1 MIVLARPD
9 SVEGGEMTHTAITMY
24 GTNWCSDCK
33 RTKQFF
39 GEQRVHYEFINI
51 DEDADATAIVER
63 INGGKHIIPTLVFG
77 DGSVLV
83 EPSNAELA
91 AKLGLQTRAKNPF
104 YDLIVVGSGPAGLTA
119 ALYAAREGIHTLVI
133 ERGGVGGQ
141 AGVTELLDNFP
152 GFPEGVSGAEFA
164 DRLRRQAERFGVEI
178 LTAQEVSGLAVDG
191 DYRVVRT
198 ADGAEYRAWSVL
210 LALGSTYRRLG
221 IPGEEDFIGAGV
233 HFCATCDGPF
243 YRGRDVLVIGGG
255 NSAAEESIFLARFAR
270 KVTIA
275 TRGDRLSAS
284 KAVLEKLA
292 ESDRIEVLTNV
303 TPAAFVGTDRL
314 HGVTL
319 RDVRTGDTHETAP
332 AGVFVFIG
340 LSPNT
345 GMVRGLVDLDENNFI
360 VTSPTLETSVP
371 GVFAAGD
378 CRAGST
384 KQAASAAGEGAAVAL
399 AIRRHVEP
407 LASGLPAPAALVEAV

>member
-1 MIVLARPD
+1 MQSMA
-9 SVEGGEMTHTAITMY
+9 HTQITMY
-24 GTNWCSDCK
+24 GTQWCSDCK

-39 GEQRVHYEFINI
+39 GEQRVHYEFIDI
-51 DEDADATAIVER
+51 DSDAEGLQVVER
-63 INGGKHIIPTLVFG
+63 VNGGKHIIPTLVFG
-77 DGSVLV
+77 DGSTLV

-91 AKLGLQTRAKNPF
+91 AKLGLQTKAKRTF

-119 ALYAAREGIHTLVI
+119 ALYAAREGIDTLVI

-141 AGVTELLDNFP
+141 AGVTERLDNFP
-152 GFPEGVSGAEFA
+152 GFPDGVSGNEFA

-178 LTAQEVSGLAVDG
+178 LSAQEVIAVGVDG
-191 DYRVVRT
+191 GYRSVRT
-198 ADGAEYRAWSVL
+198 ADSEEYRAWAVL

-243 YRGRDVLVIGGG
+243 YRGREVLVVGGG
-255 NSAAEESIFLARFAR
+255 NSASEESLFLTRFAS

-275 TRGDRLSAS
+275 THAPTLTAS
-284 KAVLEKLA
+284 RVVVEKIEA
-292 ESDRIEVLTNV
+292 HPQIEVLTNV
-303 TPAAFVGTDRL
+303 SPAAFRGDGHLEAVEL
-314 HGVTL
+314 K
-319 RDVRTGDTHETAP
+319 DVRTGETRTLQP

-345 GMVRGLVDLDENNFI
+345 ALVQELVGTDERGFI
-360 VTSPTLETSVP
+360 VSSPTLETSVP
-371 GVFAAGD
+371 GVFVAGD

-399 AIRRHVEP
+399 AIRAYIQPRAGGMPNPE
-407 LASGLPAPAALVEAV
+407 LAAAMAPAGAG

>member
-1 MIVLARPD
+1 M
-9 SVEGGEMTHTAITMY
+9 SHTQITMY
-24 GTNWCSDCK
+24 GTQWCSDCK

-39 GEQRVHYEFINI
+39 GEQRVHYEFIDI
-51 DEDADATAIVER
+51 DGDAEGLRVVER
-63 INGGKHIIPTLVFG
+63 VNGGKHIIPTLVFG
-77 DGSVLV
+77 DGSTLV

-91 AKLGLQTRAKNPF
+91 AKLGLQTKAKRTF

-119 ALYAAREGIHTLVI
+119 ALYAAREGIDTLVI

-141 AGVTELLDNFP
+141 AGVTERLDNFP
-152 GFPEGVSGAEFA
+152 GFPDGVSGNEFA

-178 LTAQEVSGLAVDG
+178 LSAQEVTAVGGDG
-191 DYRVVRT
+191 EYRFVRT
-198 ADGAEYRAWSVL
+198 ADGEEYRSWAVL

-243 YRGRDVLVIGGG
+243 YRGREVLVVGGG
-255 NSAAEESIFLARFAR
+255 NSAGEESLFLTRFAS

-275 TRGDRLSAS
+275 THAPALSAS
-284 KAVLEKLA
+284 RVVVEKVEA
-292 ESDRIEVLTNV
+292 HPQIEVLTSV
-303 TPAAFVGTDRL
+303 SPSAFRGEGHLEAVELTDAGGETR
-314 HGVTL
+314 TL
-319 RDVRTGDTHETAP
+319 RP

-345 GMVRGLVDLDENNFI
+345 GLVQELVETDERGFI
-360 VTSPTLETSVP
+360 VSSPTLETSVP
-371 GVFAAGD
+371 GIFVAGD

-399 AIRRHVEP
+399 AIRAYIQPRAGGMPTPE
-407 LASGLPAPAALVEAV
+407 LAAAMAPAGAS